1 MHYSECYQH
10 QYTHTAR
17 EQSAIDSC
25 FAYTADYPAPQVFVL
40 NILYISILFTIYT
53 ATLQYLNANL
63 RKKACKVTTKNVNTQ
78 VKREI
83 ICKKDRFDI
92 YRSLSFSTHSSL
104 LSCEMLND
112 RMIKC

>member
-1 MHYSECYQH
+1 M
-10 QYTHTAR
+10 TALL
-17 EQSAIDSC
+17 SDHCVVGS
-25 FAYTADYPAPQVFVL
+25 FVL
-40 NILYISILFTIYT
+40 LIVGTLTMFAVRFWIHGLIFIYDFIP
-53 ATLQYLNANL
+53 YSSPH
-63 RKKACKVTTKNVNTQ
+63 KKTRKVTTKNVNTQ